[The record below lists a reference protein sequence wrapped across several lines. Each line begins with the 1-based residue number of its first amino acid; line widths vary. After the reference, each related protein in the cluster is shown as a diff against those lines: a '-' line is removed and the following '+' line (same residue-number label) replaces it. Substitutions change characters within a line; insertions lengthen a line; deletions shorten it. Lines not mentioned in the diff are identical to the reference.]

1 MHYDILTSDL
11 IQRAAQLARSLGH
24 SYVGSAHLL
33 LVMAREPGAV
43 GQTLRLL
50 GMDPDLTEAMARLLY
65 GQGTPE
71 LPLPQGLTGESR
83 ELLRGAAREAK
94 ILGSREITPQHLLLA
109 MARRENSD
117 AYELLKLNGISTD
130 ELFTHAVDYLHWEQG
145 APVRG
150 KKEAVTTKLL
160 EQFSED
166 LILKASGMDPVIG
179 REREI
184 DTVIGIL
191 CRKNKNNPALVGEP
205 GVGKTAI
212 AEGLAQR
219 MAVGNVPPQLK
230 DKRLVS
236 LNMASLVAGT
246 KYRGEFEERLRDVL
260 GEIRR
265 SGDVILFVD
274 EMHTIVGAGAAEG
287 SMDAGNMLK
296 PMLARGELRLIGATT
311 LDEYRENIEKDPALE
326 RRFQQVFVGKPSVED
341 TVAILRGI
349 APKYEAHHKVTI
361 GDDALVAAATLSNR
375 YISGRQLPDK
385 AIDLVD
391 EAAAHLRM
399 ELDSSP
405 EEIDELRRQV
415 DRLKME
421 KSYLLGNPKNDKAA
435 EKAEAELDDSAK
447 DRLAD
452 LNQEIA
458 DKSEKLNGLK
468 ARWDAEK
475 NGHNRIGDLRKKLDE
490 LRTQAEK
497 YEREGDLAKSS
508 AINYGEIPAIQKE
521 IAQAEK
527 NEAESGGADNANAD
541 VPMVPDRVDADSIA
555 EIVSDWTGIPVGR
568 LMQGENEKLLH
579 MEEYLGKRVIG
590 QKEAIQAVSD
600 AVRRSRA
607 GISDPNRPTG
617 SFLFLGP
624 TGVGKTELAKALAD
638 FLFDDEKAMVRIDM
652 SEYMEKA
659 SVSRLIGAAPG
670 YIGYEEGGQLTEAV
684 RRRPYSVVLFDEVE
698 KANPEVFDVLLQVL
712 DDGRLTDGQ
721 GRTVDFKN
729 TILIMTSNLG
739 SQFLVN
745 PDMDADAKKKA
756 VMDAVHMQFKPEFI
770 NRLDELVMFHP
781 LTREELGGI
790 VDIQVAQV
798 SARLTD
804 RRITLDVTDSARE
817 WLANTGYDPAYGARP
832 LRRLVQTEVGDQLAR
847 MLLAGEVHDGDTVLV
862 DQTGGD
868 HLELSAWAAD
878 QLEDMGEEKTDDS
891 ADVPNPAE

>member
-94 ILGSREITPQHLLLA
+94 HLGSREITPQHLLLA

-287 SMDAGNMLK
+287 AIDAANIFK
-296 PMLARGELRLIGATT
+296 PALGRGELQMLGATT
-311 LDEYRENIEKDPALE
+311 REEYRKYIEKDAALE
-326 RRFQQVFVGKPSVED
+326 RRFRPVVVEEPGEEA
-341 TVAILRGI
+341 TLAILRALKPGLERHHHLRI
-349 APKYEAHHKVTI
+349 SEEAVKEAVR
-361 GDDALVAAATLSNR
+361 LSRR
-375 YISGRQLPDK
+375 YLPDLYLPDK
-385 AIDLVD
+385 AIDLLD
-391 EAAAHLRM
+391 EGAARARM
-399 ELDSSP
+399 EKMQLSRGGP
-405 EEIDELRRQV
+405 ARKELEQELNEAVRER
-415 DRLKME
+415 KFE
-421 KSYLLGNPKNDKAA
+421 KAA
-435 EKAEAELDDSAK
+435 ELRDKMQHLTK
-447 DRLAD
+447 PAD
-452 LNQEIA
+452 G
-458 DKSEKLNGLK
+458 KR
-468 ARWDAEK
+468 ARCV
-475 NGHNRIGDLRKKLDE
+475 
-490 LRTQAEK
+490 T
-497 YEREGDLAKSS
+497 
-508 AINYGEIPAIQKE
+508 
-521 IAQAEK
+521 
-527 NEAESGGADNANAD
+527 GAD
-541 VPMVPDRVDADSIA
+541 IA
-555 EIVSDWTGIPVGR
+555 WVVSARTGIPVGR
-568 LMQGENEKLLH
+568 LTAGERERLLGL
-579 MEEYLGKRVIG
+579 EGLLSAQVVG
-590 QKEAIQAVSD
+590 QSKAVSAVAE
-600 AVRRSRA
+600 AVRRGYCGIRDGSRPIA
-607 GISDPNRPTG
+607 CL
-617 SFLFLGP
+617 LFTGP
-624 TGVGKTELAKALAD
+624 TGVGKTLLAQTLAKILDVPFAITDATT
-638 FLFDDEKAMVRIDM
+638 
-652 SEYMEKA
+652 
-659 SVSRLIGAAPG
+659 
-670 YIGYEEGGQLTEAV
+670 LTEAGYV
-684 RRRPYSVVLFDEVE
+684 GEDVE
-698 KANPEVFDVLLQVL
+698 NILLRLIQAADFDVKAAEHGIIYVDEIDKIARKSENPSITRDVSGEGVQQALLKILEGTVSNVPPGGGRKHPQQEFIQIDTTNILFICAGAFDGL
-712 DDGRLTDGQ
+712 DKVIAKRAAAY
-721 GRTVDFKN
+721 FKPGDVV
-729 TILIMTSNLG
+729 NLG
-739 SQFLVN
+739 IGI
-745 PDMDADAKKKA
+745 P
-756 VMDAVHMQFKPEFI
+756 I
-770 NRLDELVMFHP
+770 NV
-781 LTREELGGI
+781 
-790 VDIQVAQV
+790 
-798 SARLTD
+798 
-804 RRITLDVTDSARE
+804 
-817 WLANTGYDPAYGARP
+817 
-832 LRRLVQTEVGDQLAR
+832 
-847 MLLAGEVHDGDTVLV
+847 
-862 DQTGGD
+862 
-868 HLELSAWAAD
+868 
-878 QLEDMGEEKTDDS
+878 
-891 ADVPNPAE
+891 

>member
-33 LVMAREPGAV
+33 LVMAREPGAA

-94 ILGSREITPQHLLLA
+94 HLGSREITPQHLLLA

-287 SMDAGNMLK
+287 AIDAANIFK
-296 PMLARGELRLIGATT
+296 PALGRGELQMLGATT
-311 LDEYRENIEKDPALE
+311 REEYRKYIEKDAALE
-326 RRFQQVFVGKPSVED
+326 RRFRPVVVEEPGEEA
-341 TVAILRGI
+341 TLAILRALKPGLERHHHLRI
-349 APKYEAHHKVTI
+349 SEEAVKEAVR
-361 GDDALVAAATLSNR
+361 LSRR
-375 YISGRQLPDK
+375 YLPDLYLPDK
-385 AIDLVD
+385 AIDLLD
-391 EAAAHLRM
+391 EGAARARM
-399 ELDSSP
+399 EEMQLSRGGP
-405 EEIDELRRQV
+405 ARKELEQELNEAVRER
-415 DRLKME
+415 KFE
-421 KSYLLGNPKNDKAA
+421 KAA
-435 EKAEAELDDSAK
+435 ELRDKMQHLSK
-447 DRLAD
+447 PAD
-452 LNQEIA
+452 G
-458 DKSEKLNGLK
+458 KR
-468 ARWDAEK
+468 ARCV
-475 NGHNRIGDLRKKLDE
+475 
-490 LRTQAEK
+490 T
-497 YEREGDLAKSS
+497 
-508 AINYGEIPAIQKE
+508 
-521 IAQAEK
+521 
-527 NEAESGGADNANAD
+527 GAD
-541 VPMVPDRVDADSIA
+541 IA
-555 EIVSDWTGIPVGR
+555 WVVSARTGIPVGR
-568 LMQGENEKLLH
+568 LTAGERERLLGL
-579 MEEYLGKRVIG
+579 EGLLSAQVVG
-590 QKEAIQAVSD
+590 QSKAVSAVAE
-600 AVRRSRA
+600 AVRRGYC
-607 GISDPNRPTG
+607 GIRDGARPIACL
-617 SFLFLGP
+617 LFTGP
-624 TGVGKTELAKALAD
+624 TGVGKTELCRALAQEVYGSRD
-638 FLFDDEKAMVRIDM
+638 AMIRLDM
-652 SEYMEKA
+652 TEYMEKQ
-659 SVSRLIGAAPG
+659 SVSRLIGAPPG
-670 YIGYEEGGQLTEAV
+670 YVGYEEGGKLTEAV
-684 RRRPYSVVLFDEVE
+684 RRRPYCLVLMDELE
-698 KANPEVFDVLLQVL
+698 KAHPDVLGILLQIMEE
-712 DDGRLTDGQ
+712 GTLTDST
-721 GRTVDFKN
+721 GRHVSFKN
-729 TILIMTSNLG
+729 AIVVMTSNVGGQIRGDGLG
-739 SQFLVN
+739 FCAGGRSAEIGEALQQAFS
-745 PDMDADAKKKA
+745 
-756 VMDAVHMQFKPEFI
+756 PEFLGRI
-770 NRLDELVMFHP
+770 DQTVCFEPLGTGALEAITWKYLRQLQERTAALGTQLLLPPELA
-781 LTREELGGI
+781 TELLKKRPGK
-790 VDIQVAQV
+790 D
-798 SARLTD
+798 
-804 RRITLDVTDSARE
+804 
-817 WLANTGYDPAYGARP
+817 GARQI
-832 LRRLVQTEVGDQLAR
+832 RRLVQTEVEGPLASY
-847 MLLAGEVHDGDTVLV
+847 LLRCGKKPARVKPK
-862 DQTGGD
+862 
-868 HLELSAWAAD
+868 
-878 QLEDMGEEKTDDS
+878 LEDGKL
-891 ADVPNPAE
+891 VF